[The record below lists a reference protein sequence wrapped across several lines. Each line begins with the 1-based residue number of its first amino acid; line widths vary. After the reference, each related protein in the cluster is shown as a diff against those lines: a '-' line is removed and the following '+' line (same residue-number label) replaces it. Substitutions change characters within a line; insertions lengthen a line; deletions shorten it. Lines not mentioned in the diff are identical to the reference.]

1 MTGRRALI
9 SGLHLLLLVLA
20 GLVALSTTEARDWTP
35 VELVL
40 LLLVLAI
47 GSDVLTIEFRGIR
60 ISGSF
65 LALVLAMALLG
76 PAPAAVIGV
85 VATAIDAVFYRRPWH
100 RNLMNLAVWAWFP
113 IIGALIIEAWAGEAA
128 PGTENALGFAGLVG
142 AVFMITN
149 FLNFVLV
156 AGSLQL
162 SREVSFRE
170 SLTSVFITVLPSQF
184 ATALLTA
191 GIAFSYQRLGVGAV
205 GLAAVVLF
213 VFQYLLKAGVE
224 AYDRGE
230 QLQQRTKELASLQF
244 GLINTVM
251 QTLSMRDA
259 MTARHSAAVARYA
272 RELARLLGLS
282 EHEQELIHTAGLFHD
297 IGKFIF
303 PDSILVADRKLT
315 DEEWEIVK
323 LHPGAGREARSP
335 DRGLRSRGRHRPQ
348 PPRAH
353 RRPRLSI
360 RPRRRQHP
368 ARLAHPGGCR
378 HV

>member
-1 MTGRRALI
+1 M
-9 SGLHLLLLVLA
+9 
-20 GLVALSTTEARDWTP
+20 
-35 VELVL
+35 
-40 LLLVLAI
+40 LVLAI

-230 QLQQRTKELASLQF
+230 QLSSAPRSSRRCSSASS
-244 GLINTVM
+244 T
-251 QTLSMRDA
+251 R
-259 MTARHSAAVARYA
+259 
-272 RELARLLGLS
+272 
-282 EHEQELIHTAGLFHD
+282 
-297 IGKFIF
+297 
-303 PDSILVADRKLT
+303 
-315 DEEWEIVK
+315 
-323 LHPGAGREARSP
+323 
-335 DRGLRSRGRHRPQ
+335 
-348 PPRAH
+348 
-353 RRPRLSI
+353 
-360 RPRRRQHP
+360 
-368 ARLAHPGGCR
+368 
-378 HV
+378 